1 MHRDED
7 IFGAGPILKK
17 YFVLNKISQAH
28 FVIGIFFWRGVKHG
42 ATRHRAKRYVCTFK
56 AVKAGLVHTQT

>member
-42 ATRHRAKRYVCTFK
+42 ATRHRAKR
-56 AVKAGLVHTQT
+56 

>member
-17 YFVLNKISQAH
+17 YSVLNKILQAH
-28 FVIGIFFWRGVKHG
+28 FVIDILGAVKRG
-42 ATRHRAKRYVCTFK
+42 ATM
-56 AVKAGLVHTQT
+56 